1 MFVLWWLGAAAM
13 LHAQPPDVHYWHQ
26 GVLPPGAIGSRQL
39 QRGGPLPGFFQ
50 PVEIQVPP
58 GAEISLAVADRF
70 DQSRPGPRKVGMLI
84 GAVYRMRVTRIRL
97 AEGAEVFPTI
107 EVIDRLYA
115 PVGQELRFP
124 LPIDVTEA
132 DLKLALAGKFVTRV
146 IYLEDPRHALP
157 VRQLDKSQN
166 WFEAAP
172 GQDPL
177 AVADGLGRP
186 VAILRLGARLP
197 NQGPDPFFFFGSPPF
212 MPFPG
217 EQATPPLEQGTVP
230 TEEAAAS
237 KRVKQAVR
245 RSAGTVLE
253 RPAATIVE
261 RPAGMASELPPQR
274 AAAIGTAVDSPENP
288 LRTSVDLP
296 AQRSS
301 ADGVAVQLPR
311 QSNASQPRAAIERPP
326 QKIPLPTRGAEP
338 PPPPRVNNL
347 PPPPSATD
355 SADAASA
362 RCQPARNT
370 GLAAEGLR
378 QS

>member
-1 MFVLWWLGAAAM
+1 MLVFWWLGAAAM
-13 LHAQPPDVHYWHQ
+13 LHAQQPNVHYWHQ

-58 GAEISLAVADRF
+58 GAELSLTVDGRF
-70 DQSRPGPRKVGMLI
+70 DQSRPGPRKAGMLI

-97 AEGAEVFPTI
+97 VEGAEVFPTV

-124 LPIDVTEA
+124 IPIDITEA

-157 VRQLDKSQN
+157 ARQIDKSQN
-166 WFEAAP
+166 WFDAAP

-197 NQGPDPFFFFGSPPF
+197 DQGPDRFFFFGSPPF
-212 MPFPG
+212 MALPT
-217 EQATPPLEQGTVP
+217 EQAAVP
-230 TEEAAAS
+230 KEAKAEVQR
-237 KRVKQAVR
+237 RVQ
-245 RSAGTVLE
+245 
-253 RPAATIVE
+253 
-261 RPAGMASELPPQR
+261 Q
-274 AAAIGTAVDSPENP
+274 AAAIGAAVDSPQNP
-288 LRTSVDLP
+288 LRTAVELP
-296 AQRSS
+296 SQPTA
-301 ADGVAVQLPR
+301 ADGVAVQRPP
-311 QSNASQPRAAIERPP
+311 QPPAAVERPP
-326 QKIPLPTRGAEP
+326 EHIPLPSHRTEP
-338 PPPPRVNNL
+338 AAPSVNNL
-347 PPPPSATD
+347 PPPPDATPPAQPTSAARRVGQTFL
-355 SADAASA
+355 SAKCGADF
-362 RCQPARNT
+362 PADTNVCPTLNST
-370 GLAAEGLR
+370 GLAREGLR